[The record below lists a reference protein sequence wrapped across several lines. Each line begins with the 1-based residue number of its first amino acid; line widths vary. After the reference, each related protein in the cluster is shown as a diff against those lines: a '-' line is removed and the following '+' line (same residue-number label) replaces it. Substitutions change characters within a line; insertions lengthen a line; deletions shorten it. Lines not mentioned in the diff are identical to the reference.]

1 MAFFGKRSMYVPMS
15 TLLVLIHQPLK
26 MAFEKFHKCVSM
38 IAKKSFEHDETPCIK
53 SIVAFM
59 FLKAQILNEFVH
71 FGSITEKLMNFL
83 FAGT

>member
-1 MAFFGKRSMYVPMS
+1 MS

-26 MAFEKFHKCVSM
+26 MPFEKFHKCVSM
-38 IAKKSFEHDETPCIK
+38 IAKKSFEHDETSCIK

-71 FGSITEKLMNFL
+71 FGSITEMTITDVSTVLQKLSKCEVK
-83 FAGT
+83 A